1 MTLTELA
8 KLAHVSTSTAS
19 KAFANSSEVNEQ
31 TREMIFEVAKRAGC
45 FKKFYRSDYPGY
57 VIAVICPEF
66 NSTYYSNLIS
76 RMQECLAKY
85 NSEMC
90 VAATGFSLE
99 TEQKLIEY
107 YDKYN
112 TVDGIIVING
122 FSELPESRRIPVA
135 TVSHY
140 SDSRGDINLQLNMSA
155 PLEEAIIRLK
165 ESGVK
170 TYGFIGEKYTAAR
183 LKRYERILAKH
194 ELEIKDEHKIVAEGR
209 FERCGYDG
217 AMELVSKGK
226 LPRVVLCSYDRIAYG
241 AMRAFSDKGIK
252 IPDDIAML
260 SIDDAP
266 NSEFL
271 SPSLTSITHAI
282 DETCTAICEALIK
295 KIKGEPF
302 AEEIKIACTL
312 SWRESTDIKEK

>member
-19 KAFANSSEVNEQ
+19 KAFAGSPEVNEQ

-165 ESGVK
+165 ESGAK
-170 TYGFIGEKYTAAR
+170 TYGFIGDKYTGAR
-183 LKRYERILAKH
+183 LRRYERILGKH
-194 ELEIKDEHKIVAEGR
+194 ELEIKDEHKI
-209 FERCGYDG
+209 F
-217 AMELVSKGK
+217 K
-226 LPRVVLCSYDRIAYG
+226 
-241 AMRAFSDKGIK
+241 
-252 IPDDIAML
+252 
-260 SIDDAP
+260 
-266 NSEFL
+266 
-271 SPSLTSITHAI
+271 
-282 DETCTAICEALIK
+282 
-295 KIKGEPF
+295 
-302 AEEIKIACTL
+302 
-312 SWRESTDIKEK
+312 